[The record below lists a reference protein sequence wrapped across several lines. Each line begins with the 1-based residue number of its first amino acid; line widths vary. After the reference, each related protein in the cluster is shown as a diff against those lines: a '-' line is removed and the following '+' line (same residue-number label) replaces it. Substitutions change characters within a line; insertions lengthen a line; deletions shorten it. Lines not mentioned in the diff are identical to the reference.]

1 MPDSGKNTT
10 KARDLLN
17 EISRYFCSMARLGVW
32 HGIRYHYQRLKKMRD
47 RQTFEN
53 LYDEK
58 LVPLLLEMDVEQY
71 SYFSLGVCLAILTA
85 SCAILKGENLLD
97 IMNQIETDVM
107 RFDRE
112 ALATRMLML
121 AAFLDEL
128 KNREKD

>member
-1 MPDSGKNTT
+1 
-10 KARDLLN
+10 
-17 EISRYFCSMARLGVW
+17 MARLGVW
-32 HGIRYHYQRLKKMRD
+32 HGIRYHYQRLKKMSD